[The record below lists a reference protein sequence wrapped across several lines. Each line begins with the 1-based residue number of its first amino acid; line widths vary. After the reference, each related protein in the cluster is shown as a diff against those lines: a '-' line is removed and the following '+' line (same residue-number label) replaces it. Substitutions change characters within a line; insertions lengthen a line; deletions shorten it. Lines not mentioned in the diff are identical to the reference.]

1 MEEEIFK
8 DINNF
13 ENFARDQYLYFA
25 FICDKCERYED
36 MLKVLNYMFRKFEI
50 IMKNEKNLFEKA
62 IKNIIQNK
70 QKKLNKLSNLI
81 KEAKKSQNCNKSFS
95 TYC

>member
-1 MEEEIFK
+1 MEDEIFK
-8 DINNF
+8 DIINF
-13 ENFARDQYLYFA
+13 QNFSRDQYLYFA

-36 MLKVLNYMFRKFEI
+36 MLKVLLFMFRKFEI

-81 KEAKKSQNCNKSFS
+81 KEAKKTQNCNRIKN
-95 TYC
+95 